1 MKLCFTEEDRLAKA
15 KQDKAEY
22 EEGDGLQRIKDK
34 VPKEN
39 TMGLI
44 LSWIRDEG
52 ICLRR
57 GTTAERACYA
67 LSDFDIPQDKRAA
80 AAFWFMMPY
89 QRNPELTNKW

>member
-1 MKLCFTEEDRLAKA
+1 MKLSFTGSDRLARA

-22 EEGDGLQRIKDK
+22 EGSGLQRMKDK

-44 LSWIRDEG
+44 FTWIRDEG

-67 LSDFDIPQDKRAA
+67 LSDFDIPEGQMAT

-89 QRNPELTNKW
+89 QRHTELTKKW